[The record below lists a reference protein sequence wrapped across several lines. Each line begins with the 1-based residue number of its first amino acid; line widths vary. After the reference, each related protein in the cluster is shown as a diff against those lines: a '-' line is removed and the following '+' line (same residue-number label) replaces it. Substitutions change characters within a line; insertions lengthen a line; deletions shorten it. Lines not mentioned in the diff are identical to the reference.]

1 LEDTVRE
8 VSVGVTKGYL
18 DSGAIGLVAIT
29 FLILFIAST
38 YRDYKK
44 DDGQKKLSESFES
57 LAENQTKIT
66 TMYQNE
72 INRHNEVITLLTNV
86 LQIERNNT
94 KECYNGMVANQD
106 RMDRKLDEIVRIVG
120 GNHA

>member
-1 LEDTVRE
+1 LEDTVKE

-29 FLILFIAST
+29 FLILFLVST

-44 DDGQKKLSESFES
+44 DNARDDLSASFKT
-57 LAENQTKIT
+57 LTDNQTKIT
-66 TMYQNE
+66 TMFQSE
-72 INRHNEVITLLTNV
+72 ITRHNEVIGLLTSV

-94 KECYNGMVANQD
+94 KECYQGMVANQD
-106 RMDRKLDEIVRIVG
+106 KMDRKLDEIVKAV
-120 GNHA
+120 NKNA

>member
-1 LEDTVRE
+1 LEDTVKE

-29 FLILFIAST
+29 FLVLFIAST

-44 DDGQKKLSESFES
+44 DNARDKLSHSFQA
-57 LAENQTKIT
+57 LTDNQTKLT
-66 TMYQNE
+66 TMFQSE
-72 INRHNEVITLLTNV
+72 INRHNEVIGLLTNV

-94 KECYNGMVANQD
+94 KECYNGMVDNQD
-106 RMDRKLDEIVRIVG
+106 KMDRKLDEIIRVVTK
-120 GNHA
+120 NA